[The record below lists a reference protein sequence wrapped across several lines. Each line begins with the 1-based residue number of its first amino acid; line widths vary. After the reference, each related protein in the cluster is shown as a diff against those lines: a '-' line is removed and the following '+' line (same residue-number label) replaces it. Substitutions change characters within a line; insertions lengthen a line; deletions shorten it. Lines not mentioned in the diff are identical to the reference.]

1 MSAVAPGTSPR
12 AYPFALDRFQLE
24 AIDAIDA
31 GASVIVAAPT
41 GAGKTV
47 VAEHAVRAALAEGR
61 RVFYTAPIK
70 ALSNQKYTDLAAE
83 HGTGAVGLLTG
94 DNAINPAAPVVV
106 MTTEVLRNMIY
117 ADSPDL
123 RELGWVV
130 LDEVHYLQD
139 PYRGPVWEEIIIHAP
154 AAVRFVCLSATVSNV
169 EEIRSWL
176 GELRGPV
183 RAVTETERPVSLDSL
198 LCYGDNE
205 RANLRFLP
213 VLVDGRPNPEGERF
227 DRQRRSR
234 RGGHRGSGGR
244 RWRAP
249 GRVATVEALARR
261 RMLPAIYFIF
271 SRAGCDDAA
280 RLLGRSAV
288 ELTTPAERHAIAE
301 VVEPYVAAIGRN
313 DRRALDYDAW
323 LGRLLNGVA
332 AHHAGMLPPF
342 KEATEA
348 CFLRGL
354 IKVVFATETLSLGI
368 NMPARTVVI
377 EKLTKF
383 SGEAHELLTP
393 LSYTQLTGR
402 AGRRGIDDQGYAV
415 VLWGPRLRF
424 GDVSGLV
431 ASRAFTLVSAFR
443 PTYNMVVNLI
453 SRLAPEEARSVL
465 GRSLAQYQSD
475 REVVVL
481 EQQLQEG
488 RRALAEL
495 NAAARRRGG
504 EEAQRRLRRTARR
517 VEDTRNRLR
526 AKKDTLATEFDELV
540 EVLRRRGHLD
550 GWTLADSGDR
560 LAGIYHESDLLV
572 TEALVGGHFD
582 GLDEPSFAALLACCT
597 YERRGGDVAVEPRWP
612 TGVLR
617 RAWARLRELHD
628 SLAATEAGCLGRPR
642 TRPPDGGFADAAYR
656 WTAGASLARV
666 LESDD
671 TTPGDFVR
679 NVKLV
684 CDLARQV
691 ERVAPDAAT
700 AATAAAVARGM
711 FRGVVAA
718 SALDAAG

>member
-1 MSAVAPGTSPR
+1 MTTAEATNPAG
-12 AYPFALDRFQLE
+12 AHPFDLDRFQTE
-24 AIDAIDA
+24 AIAAIDEP
-31 GASVIVAAPT
+31 ASVIVAAPT

-47 VAEHAVRAALAEGR
+47 VALHAVRVALAEKR

-70 ALSNQKYTDLAAE
+70 ALSNQKYTDLVTE
-83 HGTGAVGLLTG
+83 HGPEAVGLLTG

-123 RELGWVV
+123 RRLGWVI

-154 AAVRFVCLSATVSNV
+154 PAVRFVCLSATVSNV
-169 EEIRSWL
+169 AEIRSWIA
-176 GELRGPV
+176 ELRGPV
-183 RAVTETERPVSLDSL
+183 QAVTETERPVKLDSL
-198 LCYGDNE
+198 LCFGENE

-213 VLVDGRPNPEGERF
+213 VLVGDRPNPEGERL
-227 DRQRRSR
+227 DRDRRSR
-234 RGGHRGSGGR
+234 RRVRGAGGR

-249 GRVATVEALARR
+249 DRVAVIEALSRR

-271 SRAGCDDAA
+271 SRAACDDAA
-280 RLLGRSAV
+280 RLMARASLD
-288 ELTTPAERHAIAE
+288 LTTPAERRRIAE
-301 VVEPYVAAIGRN
+301 IVEPYIAPLGRN
-313 DRRALDYDAW
+313 DRRAVGYEAW
-323 LGRLLNGVA
+323 LAQLLNGVA

-348 CFLRGL
+348 CFIRGL
-354 IKVVFATETLSLGI
+354 IKVTFATETLSLGL

-383 SGEAHELLTP
+383 SGDGHELLTP
-393 LSYTQLTGR
+393 SSYTQLTGR

-415 VLWGPRLRF
+415 VLWSPRLRF
-424 GDVSGLV
+424 GDVAGLV
-431 ASRAFTLVSAFR
+431 SSRSFTLVSAFR

-453 SRLAPEEARSVL
+453 GRLPPEEARSVL

-481 EQQLQEG
+481 ERQLTEG
-488 RRALAEL
+488 RRMLAEA
-495 NAAARRRGG
+495 NAAARRKGG
-504 EEAQRRLRRTARR
+504 HEAERRLRRATRR
-517 VEDTRNRLR
+517 VEDLRNKLR
-526 AKKDTLATEFDELV
+526 SKKDTLAGEFDELT

-550 GWTLADSGDR
+550 GWMLADSGER
-560 LAGIYHESDLLV
+560 LAGIYHERDLLV
-572 TEALVGGHFD
+572 TEALMSGHFD
-582 GLDEPSFAALLACCT
+582 GLDAPSFAALVACCT
-597 YERRGGDVAVEPRWP
+597 YERRGGDVPTEPRWP
-612 TGVLR
+612 TAGLR
-617 RAWARLRELHD
+617 GNWARLSELHD
-628 SLAATEAGCLGRPR
+628 SLAAIETACLGRPR
-642 TRPPDGGFADAAYR
+642 TGPPDGGFAPAAYA
-656 WTAGASLARV
+656 WTAGAPLARV
-666 LESDD
+666 LDDD

-691 ERVAPDAAT
+691 GRVAPEPATSAT
-700 AATAAAVARGM
+700 ALEVAKGM

>member
-1 MSAVAPGTSPR
+1 MTSTDAKAVAR
-12 AYPFALDRFQLE
+12 IYPFQLDRFQIEAIE
-24 AIDAIDA
+24 AIDDA
-31 GASVIVAAPT
+31 SSVIVAAPT

-47 VAEHAVRAALAEGR
+47 VATHAVRVALAEGK

-70 ALSNQKYTDLAAE
+70 ALSNQKYSDLVAE
-83 HGTGAVGLLTG
+83 HGPEAVGLLTG

-123 RELGWVV
+123 RELGWVI

-154 AAVRFVCLSATVSNV
+154 QAVRFVCLSATVSNV
-169 EEIRSWL
+169 EEIRSWIA
-176 GELRGPV
+176 ELRGAV
-183 RAVTETERPVSLDSL
+183 RAVTETRRPVNLDSL
-198 LCYGDNE
+198 LCFGENE

-213 VLVDGRPNPEGERF
+213 VLVGDRPNPEGERL
-227 DRQRRSR
+227 DRDRRAR
-234 RGGHRGSGGR
+234 RGARGAGGR

-249 GRVATVEALARR
+249 DRVAVIESLSRR

-271 SRAGCDDAA
+271 SRAACDDAA
-280 RLLGRSAV
+280 RLIARAPL
-288 ELTTPAERHAIAE
+288 ELTAPAERRQIAE
-301 VVEPYVAAIGRN
+301 VVEPHIAPLGHR
-313 DRRALDYDAW
+313 DRRAVGYEAW
-323 LGRLLNGVA
+323 LAQLLNGVA

-348 CFLRGL
+348 CFIRGL
-354 IKVVFATETLSLGI
+354 IKVVFATETLSLGL

-377 EKLTKF
+377 ERLTKF
-383 SGEAHELLTP
+383 SGEGHELLTP
-393 LSYTQLTGR
+393 SSYTQLTGR

-415 VLWGPRLRF
+415 VLWSPRLRF
-424 GDVSGLV
+424 GDVAGLV
-431 ASRAFTLVSAFR
+431 SSRTFTLVSAFR

-453 SRLAPEEARSVL
+453 ARLPPDEARSIL

-481 EQQLQEG
+481 EQQLTEG
-488 RRALAEL
+488 RRMLAEA

-504 EEAQRRLRRTARR
+504 HDAQRRLRRVTRR
-517 VEDTRNRLR
+517 VDDLRNKLR
-526 AKKDTLATEFDELV
+526 SRKDTLATEFDELT

-550 GWTLADSGDR
+550 GWALADSGRR
-560 LAGIYHESDLLV
+560 LAGIYHERDLLV
-572 TEALVGGHFD
+572 TEALMGGHFD

-597 YERRGGDVAVEPRWP
+597 FERRGGDVPVEPRWP
-612 TGVLR
+612 TAALR
-617 RAWARLRELHD
+617 GNWARLGELHD
-628 SLAATEAGCLGRPR
+628 SLAAIETACLGRPR
-642 TRPPDGGFADAAYR
+642 TRPPDGGFATAAYA
-656 WTAGASLARV
+656 WTAGAGLARV
-666 LESDD
+666 LDDD

-679 NVKLV
+679 NVKLI

-691 ERVAPDAAT
+691 GRVAPEPATSAT
-700 AATAAAVARGM
+700 AREVAKGM

>member
-1 MSAVAPGTSPR
+1 MSTADAMTAPQ
-12 AYPFALDRFQLE
+12 AFPFELDRFQVE
-24 AIDAIDA
+24 AIAAVDD
-31 GASVIVAAPT
+31 GSSVIVAAPT

-47 VAEHAVRAALAEGR
+47 VALHAVRVALAGGR

-70 ALSNQKYTDLAAE
+70 ALSNQKYTDLVAE
-83 HGTGAVGLLTG
+83 HGPEAVGLLTG

-123 RELGWVV
+123 RELGWVI

-154 AAVRFVCLSATVSNV
+154 PAVRFVCLSATVSNV
-169 EEIRSWL
+169 EEIRSWIA
-176 GELRGPV
+176 ELRGPV
-183 RAVTETERPVSLDSL
+183 RAVTETRRPVNLDSL
-198 LCYGDNE
+198 LCFGENE
-205 RANLRFLP
+205 RVNLRFLP
-213 VLVDGRPNPEGERF
+213 VLVGDRPNPEGERL
-227 DRQRRSR
+227 DRDRRAR
-234 RGGHRGSGGR
+234 RRVRGAGGR

-249 GRVATVEALARR
+249 DRVAVIETLARR

-271 SRAGCDDAA
+271 SRAACDDAA
-280 RLLGRSAV
+280 RLMARTPL
-288 ELTTPAERHAIAE
+288 ELTTPAERRRIAE
-301 VVEPYVAAIGRN
+301 VVEPHVAPLGRN
-313 DRRALDYDAW
+313 DRRAVGYEAW
-323 LGRLLNGVA
+323 LAQLLNGVA

-348 CFLRGL
+348 CFIRGL
-354 IKVVFATETLSLGI
+354 IKVVFATETLSLGL

-383 SGEAHELLTP
+383 SGEGHELLTP
-393 LSYTQLTGR
+393 SSYTQLTGR

-415 VLWGPRLRF
+415 VLWSPRLRF
-424 GDVSGLV
+424 GDVAGLV
-431 ASRAFTLVSAFR
+431 SSRTFTLVSAFR

-453 SRLAPEEARSVL
+453 ARLPPEEARSVL

-481 EQQLQEG
+481 EQQLAES
-488 RRALAEL
+488 RRVLAET

-504 EEAQRRLRRTARR
+504 HDAERRLRRVTRR
-517 VEDTRNRLR
+517 VEDLRNKLR
-526 AKKDTLATEFDELV
+526 SKKDTLATEFDELT

-550 GWTLADSGDR
+550 DWALADSGRR
-560 LAGIYHESDLLV
+560 LAGIYHERDLLV
-572 TEALVGGHFD
+572 TEALMGGHFD

-597 YERRGGDVAVEPRWP
+597 YERRGGDVPTEPRWP
-612 TGVLR
+612 AAALR
-617 RAWARLRELHD
+617 GNWVRLGELHD
-628 SLAATEAGCLGRPR
+628 SLAAIETACLGRPR
-642 TRPPDGGFADAAYR
+642 TRPPDGGFAPAAYA
-656 WTAGASLARV
+656 WTAGAGLARV
-666 LESDD
+666 LDDD

-691 ERVAPDAAT
+691 GRVAPEPATSAT
-700 AATAAAVARGM
+700 ALEVAKGM